1 MLLPYETYGT
11 EFISFNILGRLSQGL
26 VAVVASKNNTE
37 VKLYTNNNGT
47 TSSVFLQQTGDWVYL
62 PVSGFNYYFKAD
74 KAIQVI
80 YVHRSV
86 CRSQEGGINE
96 EDQGGPSL
104 GLLLPMELFY
114 DHFIWSTPFT
124 EGNANFSNY
133 ATYVADA
140 NNIPYMRLD
149 HNLLNITNWE
159 NVIGQREYR
168 VGSLQVSKGLHTTF
182 VITTS
187 KFVCYVYGFADHAS
201 YMLAPNFI
209 SSPINLPCTRSVTFM
224 MPGDLRDNDCDF
236 FVDEEAFDNIDND
249 ADGSIDEDLGLPNR
263 GCGEYE
269 YGRNCIGDCKL
280 KCNSD
285 CVERRHG
292 TCPSYSSVAV
302 TWVAVTAVMAL
313 SVPLCFLCSAMF
325 SKKYKSFH
333 DEPENEVVYAAI
345 TTTGSGLSSLH
356 KGRTSIGS
364 SIN

>member
-1 MLLPYETYGT
+1 M
-11 EFISFNILGRLSQGL
+11 
-26 VAVVASKNNTE
+26 
-37 VKLYTNNNGT
+37 
-47 TSSVFLQQTGDWVYL
+47 

-74 KAIQVI
+74 KAIQVF

-86 CRSQEGGINE
+86 CRSQEGEINE

-159 NVIGQREYR
+159 NVIGQPEYR

-187 KFVCYVYGFADHAS
+187 KFVCYVYGFADHVS

-263 GCGEYE
+263 ECELGYWGQFCRNECSNCEMGCDRLTGACLQCKPGFKNPETGCQLGCGEYE